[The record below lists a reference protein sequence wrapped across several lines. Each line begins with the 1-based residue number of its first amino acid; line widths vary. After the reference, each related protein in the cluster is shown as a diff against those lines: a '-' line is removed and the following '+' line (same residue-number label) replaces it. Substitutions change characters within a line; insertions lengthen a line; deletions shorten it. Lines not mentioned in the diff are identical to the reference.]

1 MCKVF
6 SVYISD
12 TDLCDQHL
20 NDQWNE
26 EVSRSVSQSV
36 PMPSILSIYI
46 YDTDLCDQH
55 LNDQWNDE
63 VNQSVGTCA
72 RYSQYT
78 YLTQIYVINT

>member
-1 MCKVF
+1 MTNGMKKSVGQSVCRYMCKVF

-20 NDQWNE
+20 
-26 EVSRSVSQSV
+26 
-36 PMPSILSIYI
+36 
-46 YDTDLCDQH
+46 T
-55 LNDQWNDE
+55 DQWNDE